1 MQQVVLLGL
10 GEAFLVKRTTQEIFV
25 ERSLIIVWDEDG
37 GIWWWKS
44 GATVEGLGHRWGR
57 GTLICL
63 WVPNTQVLPCCH
75 RAHQLLGPDWKDV
88 SVIRSNSLSST
99 VNFS

>member
-25 ERSLIIVWDEDG
+25 ERSLITVWDEDG

-44 GATVEGLGHRWGR
+44 GATWRPGAQM
-57 GTLICL
+57 GTR
-63 WVPNTQVLPCCH
+63 NTHLLVRPKHTGSALLPQSSS
-75 RAHQLLGPDWKDV
+75 AT
-88 SVIRSNSLSST
+88 RS
-99 VNFS
+99 